1 LVNIR
6 KGQNIMMKKGTN
18 IRRVVQTGLLIAL
31 ALVIRSFSFMVFFG
45 GAAGMRISF
54 SGVFTRLAA
63 VLFGPLYGGI
73 ASGLLDILGYIMKPE
88 GGYIPWMT
96 VTAVLGGVLTGL
108 VWLIFKDIDPRKL
121 QKAFLVFFIAIG
133 IIGLANHINVIL
145 LSQSSWAKAIISI
158 GKNRNFAT
166 IGLEVV
172 SIVGIVIFIID
183 RFIQRKQ
190 QRLTIHENY
199 LKLLIA
205 TGVAGLVVTVL
216 NTFIL
221 QAFIPALGKIGF
233 FVFLIPRVIQDLLMT
248 VVTSYVISYLLAVYK
263 RLTRD

>member
-1 LVNIR
+1 MV
-6 KGQNIMMKKGTN
+6 KKGTN

-31 ALVIRSFSFMVFFG
+31 ALVIRYFSFMIFFG

-88 GGYIPWMT
+88 GAYIPWMT
-96 VTAVLGGVLTGL
+96 VTAVLGGAITGL
-108 VWLIFKDIDPRKL
+108 IWLILKNVDPRKL
-121 QKAFLVFFIAIG
+121 QKAFLIFFIAIG
-133 IIGLANHINVIL
+133 IIGIANHVNVVFS
-145 LSQSSWAKAIISI
+145 SQSAWAKAIAGI

-172 SIVGIVIFIID
+172 SVVGILIFIVD

-190 QRLTIHENY
+190 QKLMIHENY

-205 TGVAGLVVTVL
+205 TGIAGLVVTVL

-221 QAFIPALGKIGF
+221 QAFIPALGKLGF
-233 FVFLIPRVIQDLLMT
+233 FVFLVPRVIQDLLMT
-248 VVTSYVISYLLAVYK
+248 VITSYIISYLLAVYK

>member
-1 LVNIR
+1 MV
-6 KGQNIMMKKGTN
+6 KKGTN

-31 ALVIRSFSFMVFFG
+31 ALVIRYFSFMIFFG

-96 VTAVLGGVLTGL
+96 VTAVLGGVITGL
-108 VWLIFKDIDPRKL
+108 VWLVFKNVDPRKL
-121 QKAFLVFFIAIG
+121 QKAFLIFFIAIG
-133 IIGLANHINVIL
+133 IIGIANHVNVVFS
-145 LSQSSWAKAIISI
+145 SQSTWAKAIVGI

-172 SIVGIVIFIID
+172 SVVGILIFIVD

-190 QRLTIHENY
+190 QKLMIHENY

-205 TGVAGLVVTVL
+205 TGIAGLVVTIL

-221 QAFIPALGKIGF
+221 QAFIPALGKLGF
-233 FVFLIPRVIQDLLMT
+233 FVFLVPRIIQDLLMT
-248 VVTSYVISYLLAVYK
+248 VITSYIISYLLAVYN

>member
-1 LVNIR
+1 VVN
-6 KGQNIMMKKGTN
+6 KNANGN

-31 ALVIRSFSFMVFFG
+31 ALVIRYFSFMIFFG
-45 GAAGMRISF
+45 GAAGMRITF

-63 VLFGPLYGGI
+63 VLFGPVYGGI

-96 VTAVLGGVLTGL
+96 VTAVLGGVITGL
-108 VWLIFKDIDPRKL
+108 VWLIFKNIEPQKL
-121 QKAFLVFFIAIG
+121 QKAFLIFFIAIG
-133 IIGLANHINVIL
+133 IIGIANHVNIIFL
-145 LSQSSWAKAIISI
+145 GQSTWSKAIISI

-172 SIVGIVIFIID
+172 SVIGIVIFIID
-183 RFIQRKQ
+183 RFIQSRQ
-190 QRLTIHENY
+190 QSLMIHENY

-205 TGVAGLVVTVL
+205 TGISGLVVTVL

-221 QAFIPALGKIGF
+221 QAFIPALGKLGF

-248 VVTSYVISYLLAVYK
+248 VITSYLISYLLAVYK
-263 RLTRD
+263 RLAKE